1 MRSRIF
7 NLKACLIFMVMCKF
21 LFLFLWWFFEIVYFF
36 LLSCQLERCSLHFY
50 RSRNASS
57 PLFLQTFFI
66 VRKWHFVFWSAV
78 YNENSFSLEI
88 VTKDCKVG
96 SVPFFEFNVHLLTS
110 TWLEGETYWPNHH
123 NWPIQGIT
131 AVILRP
137 LTAKITHL

>member
-1 MRSRIF
+1 MLF
-7 NLKACLIFMVMCKF
+7 GKF
-21 LFLFLWWFFEIVYFF
+21 LFFFEIYFGSF
-36 LLSCQLERCSLHFY
+36 ELYTIFNFFSNAVCSICLHFY

-137 LTAKITHL
+137 FTAKITHL